1 MKGDRVQTEQL
12 WTSVQEELSF
22 QLAKSTY
29 DTWVKRTRLIDE
41 QGGCYQIGVPSKL
54 AKDWL
59 EDRFS
64 GLIRETLQAVVGGG
78 EIELDFVVIPGQSHL
93 PLAEPASAP
102 PEAQAA
108 LQVPAPTAA
117 DPPRARATPTLE
129 SSGLNE
135 RFRFSNFVVGNNS
148 RFAHA
153 AAKAVAEAPGETY
166 NPLFLYGGVGLGK
179 THLMQAIGHEVTQ
192 RFPGQRVRYLT
203 TEQFTN
209 DVIMGI
215 QKARMPEIRSRFRT
229 VDVLLIDDIQFLTGK
244 DRSKEEFFHTF
255 NTLQE
260 LNKQIV
266 ISSDRPPR
274 EIESLEDRMRSRFEQ
289 GLLVDILP
297 PDFETRYAI
306 LKSKLGSQQDRLG
319 EPVLTF
325 IAHKVQKNIRELE
338 GALTR
343 VLAFAAIHHREIGL
357 EEATQLLSD
366 IIPASTRRPLSI
378 PRIQQVVADYY
389 GISVEDMKSKRRDKH
404 IVFPRQVAMY
414 LIREETPSSLP
425 VIGQAF
431 GRDHTT
437 ALHSID
443 KIQTEA
449 QESGRLYDDL
459 RTLRQ
464 RIYEGA

>member
-1 MKGDRVQTEQL
+1 MQTDQL

-22 QLAKSTY
+22 QLAKPTY
-29 DTWVKRTRLIDE
+29 DTWVRRTRLIHE

-78 EIELDFVVIPGQSHL
+78 EIEVAFVVVPGQGHL
-93 PLAEPASAP
+93 PPVETAAAPKAASPAPEAP
-102 PEAQAA
+102 PSAAGEAAHKG
-108 LQVPAPTAA
+108 V
-117 DPPRARATPTLE
+117 TPSRE

-135 RFRFSNFVVGNNS
+135 RFRFANFVVGNNS

-153 AAKAVAEAPGETY
+153 AAKAVAEAPGQTY

-179 THLMQAIGHEVTQ
+179 THLMQAIGHEVIH
-192 RFPGQRVRYLT
+192 RFPGRRVRYLT

-209 DVIMGI
+209 DVIVGI

-274 EIESLEDRMRSRFEQ
+274 EIETLEDRMRSRFEQ

-306 LKSKLGSQQDRLG
+306 LKSKLGAQQDRLG

-343 VLAFAAIHHREIGL
+343 VLAFAAIHQREVGL
-357 EEATQLLSD
+357 EEATQLLAD
-366 IIPASTRRPLSI
+366 IIPASTRRPLTI
-378 PRIQQVVADYY
+378 TRIQQVVSDYY
-389 GISVEDMKSKRRDKH
+389 GISVQDMKSKRRDKH

-449 QESGRLYDDL
+449 QESGRLYDDI

-464 RIYEGA
+464 RIYEEA

>member
-1 MKGDRVQTEQL
+1 MKGDRVQTDQL

-22 QLAKSTY
+22 QLAKPTY
-29 DTWVKRTRLIDE
+29 DTWVKRTRLIQE
-41 QGGCYQIGVPSKL
+41 HGGCYQIGVPSKL

-78 EIELDFVVIPGQSHL
+78 EIEVDFVVLPGHVNLTPDTS
-93 PLAEPASAP
+93 EPARTETPHAEAAP
-102 PEAQAA
+102 D
-108 LQVPAPTAA
+108 PTAEA
-117 DPPRARATPTLE
+117 PQRTTRPAVE

-153 AAKAVAEAPGETY
+153 AAKAVAEAPGDTY

-192 RFPGQRVRYLT
+192 RFPGRRVRYLT

-209 DVIMGI
+209 DVIVGI

-274 EIESLEDRMRSRFEQ
+274 EIETLEDRMRSRFEQ

-306 LKSKLGSQQDRLG
+306 LKSQLGTQQDRLG

-343 VLAFAAIHHREIGL
+343 VLAFAAIHQREVGL
-357 EEATQLLSD
+357 EEATQLLAD
-366 IIPASTRRPLSI
+366 IIPASTRRPLTI
-378 PRIQQVVADYY
+378 ARIQQVVADYY
-389 GISVEDMKSKRRDKH
+389 GISVQDMKSKRRDKH

-449 QESGRLYDDL
+449 QESGRLYDDI

-464 RIYEGA
+464 RIYEEV

>member
-1 MKGDRVQTEQL
+1 MHTDQL
-12 WTSVQEELSF
+12 WASVQEELSF
-22 QLAKSTY
+22 QLAKPTY
-29 DTWVKRTRLIDE
+29 NTWVKRTRLIDE

-54 AKDWL
+54 AKAWL

-64 GLIRETLQAVVGGG
+64 GLIRETLQAVLGGG
-78 EIELDFVVIPGQSHL
+78 EIQLDFVVVPGQGD
-93 PLAEPASAP
+93 PPQAEPATLPTAGDSP
-102 PEAQAA
+102 
-108 LQVPAPTAA
+108 LPAPAA
-117 DPPRARATPTLE
+117 EHHHPLRPAIHPSLE

-153 AAKAVAEAPGETY
+153 AAKAVAEGPGDTY

-179 THLMQAIGHEVTQ
+179 THLMQAIGHAVIEH
-192 RFPGQRVRYLT
+192 FPDRRVRYLT

-215 QKARMPEIRSRFRT
+215 QKARMPEIRGRFRT

-306 LKSKLGSQQDRLG
+306 LKSKLGAHQDRLA

-343 VLAFAAIHHREIGL
+343 VLAFAAIHQREVGL
-357 EEATQLLSD
+357 EEATQLLAD
-366 IIPASTRRPLSI
+366 IIPASTRRPLTI
-378 PRIQQVVADYY
+378 VRIQQVVADYY
-389 GISVEDMKSKRRDKH
+389 GVSVEDMKSKRRDKH

-449 QESGRLYDDL
+449 QESGRLYDDI

-464 RIYEGA
+464 RIYEEA

>member
-1 MKGDRVQTEQL
+1 MQTDQL

-22 QLAKSTY
+22 QLAKPTY
-29 DTWVKRTRLIDE
+29 DTWVKRTRLIQE

-78 EIELDFVVIPGQSHL
+78 EIEVDFVVLPGHVNLTPPVTSEGARTES
-93 PLAEPASAP
+93 PRPEAAPAP
-102 PEAQAA
+102 PGD
-108 LQVPAPTAA
+108 APQRTTRLA
-117 DPPRARATPTLE
+117 LE

-153 AAKAVAEAPGETY
+153 AAKAVAESPGDTY

-192 RFPGQRVRYLT
+192 RFPGRRVRYLT

-209 DVIMGI
+209 DVIVGI

-255 NTLQE
+255 NALQE

-274 EIESLEDRMRSRFEQ
+274 EIETLEDRMRSRFEQ

-306 LKSKLGSQQDRLG
+306 LKSKLGTQQDRLG

-343 VLAFAAIHHREIGL
+343 VLAFAAIHQREVGL
-357 EEATQLLSD
+357 EEATQLLAD
-366 IIPASTRRPLSI
+366 IIPASTRRPLTI
-378 PRIQQVVADYY
+378 TRIQQVVADYY
-389 GISVEDMKSKRRDKH
+389 GISVQDMKSKRRDKH

-449 QESGRLYDDL
+449 QESGRLYDDI

-464 RIYEGA
+464 RIYEEV